1 MPHLVPEPVR
11 RRYPSAPLLGVITAV
26 FRDDRVLLVKR
37 RTQPNAG
44 LWAMPGGLVELGET
58 LAEAA
63 AREVREETN
72 LAVEDVRFLRCL
84 EIVLR
89 DKDNHVERH
98 FVLAAHAALSPA
110 GLAVAGDD
118 AEAVMWAD
126 DEALAGLPLVRN
138 ARAVLRDGR
147 AAFGL

>member
-1 MPHLVPEPVR
+1 MPHVVPEPVR

-37 RTQPNAG
+37 AAQPNAG

-58 LAEAA
+58 LRDAA
-63 AREVREETN
+63 AREVREETR

-89 DKDNHVERH
+89 DADDHVERH
-98 FVLAAHAALSPA
+98 FVLAAHAARA
-110 GLAVAGDD
+110 ADGLAVAGDD
-118 AEAVMWAD
+118 ASAVMWAD
-126 DEALAGLPLVRN
+126 DEAMAGLPLVGN
-138 ARAVLRDGR
+138 ARLLVREGR
-147 AAFGL
+147 AALGI